1 MRQSLRLPS
10 LWAPAVVAMA
20 GAVGACHT
28 APTQVAPLS
37 GEFPLVVWNS
47 FAVPVSLGALP
58 PDTSNRQVQGGALIL
73 NASTHMFSYWYVTR
87 NSRGF
92 TMDSVSE
99 AGLFT
104 QNGSSIAF
112 TIESFAVPVGRF
124 AGEILSD
131 RIVITNYSPEM
142 EFRRP
147 GG

>member
-1 MRQSLRLPS
+1 
-10 LWAPAVVAMA
+10 
-20 GAVGACHT
+20 
-28 APTQVAPLS
+28 
-37 GEFPLVVWNS
+37 
-47 FAVPVSLGALP
+47 
-58 PDTSNRQVQGGALIL
+58 
-73 NASTHMFSYWYVTR
+73 MFSYWYVTR